1 MVRSHG
7 WLLVGMGCLWTAMAI
22 PVPSAWAGTCNAG
35 QSCPPPPVRVEVGRP
50 IQIEIQNRTP
60 LTIEIEPFGGA
71 AIALAPGEISPLYGG
86 TTLRNFSLTFWHR
99 TGATLLAN
107 ISQDH
112 PQHLRIVIVS
122 GGRVPGMSTVY
133 LRDDGTV
140 DRF

>member
-1 MVRSHG
+1 MDSEESGISIGHPH
-7 WLLVGMGCLWTAMAI
+7 LA
-22 PVPSAWAGTCNAG
+22 AGRWG
-35 QSCPPPPVRVEVGRP
+35 ELH
-50 IQIEIQNRTP
+50 IHNRTP
-60 LTIEIEPFGGA
+60 LTIEIEPFGGG
-71 AIALAPGEISPLYGG
+71 AIALAPGEISPLYLG
-86 TTLRNFSLTFWHR
+86 TTRRNFSLTFWHR

-112 PQHLRIVIVS
+112 PQHLRIAIVS